1 MQSDVRTLYLIR
13 DVQLHCRS
21 RMSDAL
27 QPFDISTSQYT
38 ILSILDR
45 RDGLSAAQLSRRFRV
60 TPQSINTLIGGL
72 EDRGLISRSE
82 APDNRRILKTTLTRS
97 GRQLLAACDAAID
110 AAEAELF
117 AALSNA
123 ELSGFRQAL
132 LKVATYLHGDVSVP
146 A

>member
-13 DVQLHCRS
+13 DIQLQCRS

-27 QPFDISTSQYT
+27 EAFDISTSQYT

-45 RDGLSAAQLSRRFRV
+45 RGGLSAAQLSRRFRV
-60 TPQSINTLIGGL
+60 TPQSINTLISSLG
-72 EDRGLISRSE
+72 ERGLIARSE

-110 AAEAELF
+110 ATEAELF
-117 AALSNA
+117 AALSRA
-123 ELSGFRQAL
+123 ELSNFRQVL
-132 LKVATYLHGDVSVP
+132 LKLAAYLHGDASVP